1 MVNYSIVNYSIVNYF
16 MVNKIIHTFFWL
28 GQTHI
33 TVAGPCGILTRLLCV
48 FSARLPAISTYVC
61 HGLSKAGIKTL
72 PALLCYFLLLNLRM
86 KVRRLRRLSVILSF
100 NVISKVILIVSEF
113 SRIVNR

>member
-1 MVNYSIVNYSIVNYF
+1 MVNYFI
-16 MVNKIIHTFFWL
+16 VNKIIHTFFWL

-48 FSARLPAISTYVC
+48 FSARLPAVSMYVC
-61 HGLSKAGIKTL
+61 HGLSKAGNKDAASIIML
-72 PALLCYFLLLNLRM
+72 FFLLLNLRM

-113 SRIVNR
+113 SGIVNR